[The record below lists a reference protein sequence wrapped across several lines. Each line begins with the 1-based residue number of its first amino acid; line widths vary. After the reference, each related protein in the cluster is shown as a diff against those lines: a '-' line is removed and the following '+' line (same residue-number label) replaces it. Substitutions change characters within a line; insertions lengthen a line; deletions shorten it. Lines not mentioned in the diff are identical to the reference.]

1 MVAIK
6 DRIAQREAAND
17 QRLAAAWAPV
27 DRLWQA
33 ACRAANIHP
42 STATFA
48 VFDPA
53 SEAFAAYTTAMLSYQ
68 AVLKEVS
75 RRV

>member
-6 DRIAQREAAND
+6 DRIAQREAANA

-42 STATFA
+42 TTATFA

-53 SEAFAAYTTAMLSYQ
+53 SDVFAAYNTAMIRYQ
-68 AVLKEVS
+68 EVVVEVS
-75 RRV
+75 RHV